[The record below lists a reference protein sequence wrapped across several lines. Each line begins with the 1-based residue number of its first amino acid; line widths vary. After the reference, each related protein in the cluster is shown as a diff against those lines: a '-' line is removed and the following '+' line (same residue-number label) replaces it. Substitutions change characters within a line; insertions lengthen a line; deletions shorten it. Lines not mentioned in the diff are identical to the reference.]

1 MIGKDWF
8 QLLESLVPRT
18 ENLWFHGWEALVRM
32 LGKPAVPRTGSPW
45 FQGWEALIQAF
56 GNQQFL
62 ELGTRGSKIG
72 KHWLQLLRAIV
83 SCSSQEP
90 VVPRFGRIGSNVW
103 EPAPPRTGNPW
114 FQDWEALVTTFAG
127 HHQLLQP
134 GARGSKIGKDWFERL
149 GTSTSSNWEPGFQDW
164 EALVPTFGNQRFL
177 ELGPLGSKI
186 GKHWVERLG
195 VSSSSNWEPVVP
207 TLGRIG
213 YNVWEPLVPSTGN
226 PWFEDWEA

>member
-1 MIGKDWF
+1 MLSS
-8 QLLESLVPRT
+8 QLKTIETNLEKKIIKQLHEDDKMDVDSDRRMTELESRATHIRIWCL
-18 ENLWFHGWEALVRM
+18 
-32 LGKPAVPRTGSPW
+32 
-45 FQGWEALIQAF
+45 
-56 GNQQFL
+56 
-62 ELGTRGSKIG
+62 SKN
-72 KHWLQLLRAIV
+72 A
-83 SCSSQEP
+83 C
-90 VVPRFGRIGSNVW
+90 
-103 EPAPPRTGNPW
+103 
-114 FQDWEALVTTFAG
+114 
-127 HHQLLQP
+127 
-134 GARGSKIGKDWFERL
+134 
-149 GTSTSSNWEPGFQDW
+149 TSTSSNWEPGFQDW

>member
-1 MIGKDWF
+1 M
-8 QLLESLVPRT
+8 VPRLGSIGS
-18 ENLWFHGWEALVRM
+18 NAWE
-32 LGKPAVPRTGSPW
+32 T
-45 FQGWEALIQAF
+45 
-56 GNQQFL
+56 
-62 ELGTRGSKIG
+62 
-72 KHWLQLLRAIV
+72 
-83 SCSSQEP
+83 SSSSNWEP
-90 VVPRFGRIGSNVW
+90 VVPRLGSIDSSVW
-103 EPAPPRTGNPW
+103 EPALPRAGNPW

-127 HHQLLQP
+127 HRQLLEP
-134 GARGSKIGKDWFERL
+134 GTRGSKIGKDWFERLGTSTSSNREPVVPRLGSIGYNFCGPSGARGSKIGKDWFERL

-186 GKHWVERLG
+186 GKHWVKRLR

-213 YNVWEPLVPSTGN
+213 YNVWEPLVASTGN